1 MDIRDYKYVVASALL
16 TYSDSDLGSG
26 RCRLPRALFESLN
39 LRLGSAV
46 VWAIGDRRLI
56 CTSWPDTLNALRDDE
71 VCLDPTVFS
80 KSEQDIFSP
89 PIECSIPP
97 FGLCRLVKS
106 VAARVG
112 SSVHASSIIPNVS
125 LGMLHGLPLAASSI
139 VTANPR
145 LGRPAH
151 VVISSVQPGEICL
164 AGLGTIVVN
173 SVTALSSS
181 ASFSDSMP
189 HKPTGPHQPEPPR
202 ICTSVV
208 THLIRTV
215 VHPAIHLTPT
225 QRCHGVLL
233 LGPPGVGKTFAVR
246 AVQRAASRWCRVEVR
261 EVSIASLLVAENPLS
276 VLVSVLD
283 GQTVG
288 GVSSEASLPQVIFL
302 VVDEID
308 ALGRPP
314 GQSDKQASVS
324 LALCNWLD
332 AQSRSLGRGV
342 VGERADTT
350 RCIVATTNHAAQVD
364 PRLRRAGRLEREVEV
379 TITSDDRR
387 ALLTGLTAHVFCGG
401 GVGGGGGSGDNGEI
415 WRVACEKAA
424 SDVAVKT
431 GGYVAADL
439 AALVAEALG
448 PDGGAENVGTG
459 VSLDLDHT
467 EASALL
473 ADQLADRLTRAM
485 TKVPP
490 SALRGAT
497 VALPDLSYADVV
509 GHDQVKAALR
519 RVLAFCSTD
528 PSVLRRAQRL
538 GLTSAGGV
546 LLHGP
551 PGNSKTRLV
560 MAVAASHSLPV
571 ISLSSAD
578 VYSPYVGDAEAEVR
592 RAFRL
597 ARQSAPCVLFLDE
610 MDALVTD
617 RSADGGSGGSGGGAS
632 VEARVLATLLTEMD
646 GIDGKHGVVV
656 LGATNRLDCIDSALL
671 RKGRFH
677 HLLLVPPPN
686 EDEAPALLRYFA
698 AKSPFILA
706 QRVDE
711 LVAVLRPGISGA
723 DIENLVREESM
734 SLMRSVVK

>member
-1 MDIRDYKYVVASALL
+1 M
-16 TYSDSDLGSG
+16 
-26 RCRLPRALFESLN
+26 
-39 LRLGSAV
+39 
-46 VWAIGDRRLI
+46 
-56 CTSWPDTLNALRDDE
+56 
-71 VCLDPTVFS
+71 
-80 KSEQDIFSP
+80 
-89 PIECSIPP
+89 
-97 FGLCRLVKS
+97 
-106 VAARVG
+106 
-112 SSVHASSIIPNVS
+112 
-125 LGMLHGLPLAASSI
+125 
-139 VTANPR
+139 
-145 LGRPAH
+145 
-151 VVISSVQPGEICL
+151 
-164 AGLGTIVVN
+164 
-173 SVTALSSS
+173 
-181 ASFSDSMP
+181 
-189 HKPTGPHQPEPPR
+189 
-202 ICTSVV
+202 
-208 THLIRTV
+208 
-215 VHPAIHLTPT
+215 
-225 QRCHGVLL
+225 LL

-401 GVGGGGGSGDNGEI
+401 GGGGGGSGDNGEI

-706 QRVDE
+706 LRVDE